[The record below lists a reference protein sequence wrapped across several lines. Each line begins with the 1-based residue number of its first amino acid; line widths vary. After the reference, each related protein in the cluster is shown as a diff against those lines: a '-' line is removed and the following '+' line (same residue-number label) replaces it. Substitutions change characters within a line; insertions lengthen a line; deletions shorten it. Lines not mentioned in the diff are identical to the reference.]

1 MPASAAVA
9 AGPGMPTRPYS
20 MRILGGSWPSTSP
33 EPWSDTANALSKK
46 SADLSMSAAAIRRAA
61 DDLGG
66 SNSGQMIDAM
76 CERSYRTAQ
85 TVINHSDLYGD
96 MAKAV
101 KETAELIWHARGQL
115 EEIDRKAHEEIERLK
130 QQLQAAALS
139 PLGAGAAMAAI
150 YAAIEAVIT
159 AAQGEALTVGIDTAA
174 AIAEQAANIGGNPSS
189 QMPAG
194 GQITPADHTTQTG
207 GNGDNVQALDN
218 PTGSGTAPQSPG
230 SGRGE
235 WSETPPSPSDGASDV
250 GSEPVNGETPATSE
264 PGSTPGEP
272 STGDRGEWTGNEGP
286 GHPGD
291 APGPGKASPFGEKSE
306 WGSSTTPAMTPPMT
320 PVSSGGSGGASSLGS
335 VGSGFKPP
343 SASGLS
349 SGGAGGLSPSSLSSN
364 AGLSSS
370 LPSSVSPASG
380 GLPSAAA
387 GGGGAPGAATSSDFS
402 RGFNAGLGTGSVLP
416 PPVAPPPAQ
425 PLSSTTGAS
434 STPVSAGPAPVSA
447 AGGPAHVAS
456 PGSAASVPAGH
467 MGSMG
472 APMMPPA
479 AAPAGPLPPFNSDLQ
494 PRQVAP
500 AGAGAPP
507 PAPPPA
513 PPASPGQGTALP
525 PGVVASGVGA
535 TAAGAIAGAQ
545 SGAPDP
551 LLDKASEL
559 VYELM
564 HASRVYGCID
574 WCVGMFKTPSGPQAW
589 VVSSE
594 GSGFIPPGVF
604 LPSSARLVFSD
615 PGLDK
620 DFHARWFGWVNPAH
634 TMTAYGQMCMASNP
648 NIELWALAVSTDYGG
663 NAAVARDAGVRHI
676 ENCAL
681 TTSPIKADSAP
692 PALDETRIH
701 RLETI
706 DRPEYARLTTGGV
719 VDRSQLWALT
729 VAAVRTVL
737 SRASELLGFQV
748 PPAIRQVATAIE
760 NGEPVTEELWADLDV
775 AMRAAILDSA
785 GQRPGRV
792 AGDVGPSAYARCF
805 HNVARAAE
813 LLSWWRSTTPDYVEI
828 AYTARHIAKEAELW
842 PTMAA

>member
-1 MPASAAVA
+1 
-9 AGPGMPTRPYS
+9 

-33 EPWSDTANALSKK
+33 ESWSDTASALSKK
-46 SADLSMSAAAIRRAA
+46 SADLNMSASSIRRAA

-130 QQLQAAALS
+130 QQLQALALS
-139 PLGAGAAMAAI
+139 PLGAGAATAAI

-159 AAQGEALTVGIDTAA
+159 AAQGEAIGVGTDTAA
-174 AIAEQAANIGGNPSS
+174 AIAEQATNIGGNPSS
-189 QMPAG
+189 QMPGG

-218 PTGSGTAPQSPG
+218 PTGPGTMPSRPG
-230 SGRGE
+230 ADRL
-235 WSETPPSPSDGASDV
+235 PLDGPASDPDAA
-250 GSEPVNGETPATSE
+250 S
-264 PGSTPGEP
+264 
-272 STGDRGEWTGNEGP
+272 
-286 GHPGD
+286 PGD
-291 APGPGKASPFGEKSE
+291 AASANDGTPGTDGPGNATDDAGADAGNPTDEGQ
-306 WGSSTTPAMTPPMT
+306 GAANSTHPQSGTPVGAGDRPGFDSVAPSAMPPPMT
-320 PVSSGGSGGASSLGS
+320 PVASGGSGGSSGLGGL
-335 VGSGFKPP
+335 GSGFKPP
-343 SASGLS
+343 SAGGLS
-349 SGGAGGLSPSSLSSN
+349 SAGSGGLSPSSLSSN

-370 LPSSVSPASG
+370 LPSSVSPAAG
-380 GLPSAAA
+380 GLPSAAT
-387 GGGGAPGAATSSDFS
+387 GGGGAPGAATPSDFS

-416 PPVAPPPAQ
+416 PPVAPQPAQ

-434 STPVSAGPAPVSA
+434 SSPVGAGPAPVSA

-456 PGSAASVPAGH
+456 PGPATSGVPAGH

-500 AGAGAPP
+500 AAAGAPP

-513 PPASPGQGTALP
+513 PPAGAGQAAPLP

-535 TAAGAIAGAQ
+535 TAAGAVAGERA
-545 SGAPDP
+545 GAPDP

-604 LPSSARLVFSD
+604 LPSSARLIFSD

-620 DFHARWFGWVNPAH
+620 DFHARWFGWVNPAQ
-634 TMTAYGQMCMASNP
+634 TMAAYGQMCMASNP
-648 NIELWALAVSTDYGG
+648 NVELWALAVSTDYGG
-663 NAAVARDAGVRHI
+663 NAASARDAGVRHI

-681 TTSPIKADSAP
+681 TTSPIKPDTPA

-719 VDRSQLWALT
+719 VDRAQLWALT
-729 VAAVRTVL
+729 VAAVRTAL

-760 NGEPVTEELWADLDV
+760 NGEPVSDDLWTELDV

-785 GQRPGRV
+785 GQRPGRM

>member
-33 EPWSDTANALSKK
+33 ESWSETANALSKK
-46 SADLSMSAAAIRRAA
+46 SADLNMSAAAIRRAA

-159 AAQGEALTVGIDTAA
+159 AAQAEAQALGVDTAS
-174 AIAEQAANIGGNPSS
+174 AIAEQAANIGGNPSA
-189 QMPAG
+189 QMPGG
-194 GQITPADHTTQTG
+194 GQITPADHTTETG
-207 GNGDNVQALDN
+207 SNGDNVQALDN
-218 PTGSGTAPQSPG
+218 PTGPGTLPSSPGAERPSLDGPVSDQDAASPGGAEPAKDGTPGTDGPGNATDDAGADAGNPLNEAEGVANPTHPQSGTPG
-230 SGRGE
+230 
-235 WSETPPSPSDGASDV
+235 A
-250 GSEPVNGETPATSE
+250 A
-264 PGSTPGEP
+264 
-272 STGDRGEWTGNEGP
+272 GDRP
-286 GHPGD
+286 GFD
-291 APGPGKASPFGEKSE
+291 SVAPS
-306 WGSSTTPAMTPPMT
+306 AMQPPMT
-320 PVSSGGSGGASSLGS
+320 PLAAGGSGGGGSSSLGS

-349 SGGAGGLSPSSLSSN
+349 SAGTGGLSPSSLSSN

-387 GGGGAPGAATSSDFS
+387 GGGGAPGAASSSDFS
-402 RGFNAGLGTGSVLP
+402 RGFSAGLGTGSVLP

-434 STPVSAGPAPVSA
+434 SAPVSVGPAPVSA

-456 PGSAASVPAGH
+456 PGPAGSVPAGN

-500 AGAGAPP
+500 AAAGAPP

-513 PPASPGQGTALP
+513 PPASAGQAAALP

-535 TAAGAIAGAQ
+535 TAAGAVAGAR

-551 LLDKASEL
+551 LLDKASAL

-604 LPSSARLVFSD
+604 LPSSARLIFSD
-615 PGLDK
+615 PGLDR
-620 DFHARWFGWVNPAH
+620 DFHARWFGWVNPAQ

-648 NIELWALAVSTDYGG
+648 NVELWAVAVSTDYGG

-681 TTSPIKADSAP
+681 ATSPIKADSAP

-719 VDRSQLWALT
+719 VDRAQLWALT

-748 PPAIRQVATAIE
+748 PPAIRQVATSIE
-760 NGEPVTEELWADLDV
+760 NGEPVSEELWADLDV

-792 AGDVGPSAYARCF
+792 ASDVGPSAYARCF

>member
-9 AGPGMPTRPYS
+9 AGQGMPTRPYS

-33 EPWSDTANALSKK
+33 ESWSDTASALSKK

-101 KETAELIWHARGQL
+101 KETAELIWHARGRL

-130 QQLQAAALS
+130 QQLQALAGS

-159 AAQGEALTVGIDTAA
+159 AAQGEALAVGTDTAA
-174 AIAEQAANIGGNPSS
+174 SIAEQAANIGGTPSS
-189 QMPAG
+189 QMPGG
-194 GQITPADHTTQTG
+194 GQITPADHSTQSG
-207 GNGDNVQALDN
+207 GSEDNVQSLDN
-218 PTGSGTAPQSPG
+218 SSGAGTTPSRPGADRPQFEGPASDQDAATPGDTAAPINDEGTPGSDGPGNATGDGGSEAGKPSTEGQGVADSTHPQSGTPSARPGWDSAAPS
-230 SGRGE
+230 
-235 WSETPPSPSDGASDV
+235 
-250 GSEPVNGETPATSE
+250 
-264 PGSTPGEP
+264 
-272 STGDRGEWTGNEGP
+272 
-286 GHPGD
+286 
-291 APGPGKASPFGEKSE
+291 
-306 WGSSTTPAMTPPMT
+306 AMSPPMT
-320 PVSSGGSGGASSLGS
+320 PVSSGGGGGASSLGS

-349 SGGAGGLSPSSLSSN
+349 SAGTGGLSPGSLSSN

-370 LPSSVSPASG
+370 LPSSVSPAAG

-456 PGSAASVPAGH
+456 PGSAAGVPAGH

-535 TAAGAIAGAQ
+535 TAAGAVAGAQ

-620 DFHARWFGWVNPAH
+620 DFHARWFGWVNPAQ

-648 NIELWALAVSTDYGG
+648 NVELWALAVSTDYGG

>member
-9 AGPGMPTRPYS
+9 TGPGMPTRPYS

-33 EPWSDTANALSKK
+33 ESWSDTASALSKK

-85 TVINHSDLYGD
+85 TVINHSDLYGE

-101 KETAELIWHARGQL
+101 KETAELIWHARGRL

-130 QQLQAAALS
+130 QQLQALAGS

-159 AAQGEALTVGIDTAA
+159 AAQGEALAVGTDTAA
-174 AIAEQAANIGGNPSS
+174 SIAELAANIGGTPSS
-189 QMPAG
+189 QLPSG
-194 GQITPADHTTQTG
+194 GQITPADHTTQG

-218 PTGSGTAPQSPG
+218 PTGSGGTPPSTPSDRPENLSGSNGTPGADRPEGNPSPG
-230 SGRGE
+230 SDSQAGE
-235 WSETPPSPSDGASDV
+235 SPV
-250 GSEPVNGETPATSE
+250 
-264 PGSTPGEP
+264 PGQTPGE
-272 STGDRGEWTGNEGP
+272 TGSAGKDGVET
-286 GHPGD
+286 PGD
-291 APGPGKASPFGEKSE
+291 GAADPMKNGPLADGRPELF
-306 WGSSTTPAMTPPMT
+306 GSSPSAVPTAPPPAMT
-320 PVSSGGSGGASSLGS
+320 GSGGGGSSPLGS
-335 VGSGFKPP
+335 IGSGFKPP

-349 SGGAGGLSPSSLSSN
+349 SAGTGGLSPSSLSSN

-370 LPSSVSPASG
+370 LPSSVSPAAG

-500 AGAGAPP
+500 AAAGAPP

-535 TAAGAIAGAQ
+535 AAAGAIAGAQ

-620 DFHARWFGWVNPAH
+620 DFHARWFGWVNPAQ

-648 NIELWALAVSTDYGG
+648 NVELWALAVSTDYGG

-692 PALDETRIH
+692 PGLDETRIH
-701 RLETI
+701 RLESI

-760 NGEPVTEELWADLDV
+760 NGEPVIEELWADLDV

>member
-9 AGPGMPTRPYS
+9 TGPGMPTRPYS

-33 EPWSDTANALSKK
+33 ESWSDTASALSKK
-46 SADLSMSAAAIRRAA
+46 SADLSTSAAAIRRAA

-101 KETAELIWHARGQL
+101 KETAELIWHARGRL

-130 QQLQAAALS
+130 QQLQALAGS

-159 AAQGEALTVGIDTAA
+159 AAQGEALAVGTDTAA
-174 AIAEQAANIGGNPSS
+174 SIAEQAANIGGTPSS
-189 QMPAG
+189 QLPGG
-194 GQITPADHTTQTG
+194 GQITPADHTTQG
-207 GNGDNVQALDN
+207 GNADNVQALDN
-218 PTGSGTAPQSPG
+218 PTGSGGTPPSTPSDRPENFSGSNGTPGADRPEGNPSPG
-230 SGRGE
+230 SDGQTGE
-235 WSETPPSPSDGASDV
+235 SAV
-250 GSEPVNGETPATSE
+250 
-264 PGSTPGEP
+264 PGQTPGETG
-272 STGDRGEWTGNEGP
+272 STGKDGVET
-286 GHPGD
+286 PGD
-291 APGPGKASPFGEKSE
+291 GAADPMKNGPLADGRPELF
-306 WGSSTTPAMTPPMT
+306 GSSPSAVPTSPPPAMT
-320 PVSSGGSGGASSLGS
+320 GSGGGGSSPLGS
-335 VGSGFKPP
+335 IGSGFKPP

-349 SGGAGGLSPSSLSSN
+349 SAGTGGLSPSSLSSN

-370 LPSSVSPASG
+370 LQSSVSPAAG

-456 PGSAASVPAGH
+456 PTPAAGAPAGH

-513 PPASPGQGTALP
+513 PPASTGQGTALP

-535 TAAGAIAGAQ
+535 TAAGAVAGAQ

-620 DFHARWFGWVNPAH
+620 DFHARWFGWVNPAQ

-648 NIELWALAVSTDYGG
+648 NVELWALAVSTDYGG

>member
-33 EPWSDTANALSKK
+33 ESWSETASALSKK
-46 SADLSMSAAAIRRAA
+46 SADLSMSAAAIRRIA
-61 DDLGG
+61 DDLGS

-101 KETAELIWHARGQL
+101 KETAELIWHARGKL

-130 QQLQAAALS
+130 QQLQAASLS

-150 YAAIEAVIT
+150 SAAIEAVIT
-159 AAQGEALTVGIDTAA
+159 AAQAEAQALGVDTAA

-189 QMPAG
+189 QLPAG
-194 GQITPADHTTQTG
+194 GQISPADHTTQG
-207 GNGDNVQALDN
+207 GNGDNVQALDTFGPRPGEP
-218 PTGSGTAPQSPG
+218 PTPHQTRPESSGGTGLDGDSA
-230 SGRGE
+230 GE
-235 WSETPPSPSDGASDV
+235 DSAPSPSDQRPEGSGDQGA
-250 GSEPVNGETPATSE
+250 GAETPSGKPEAAPATPAPEKLSDSPKPFE
-264 PGSTPGEP
+264 MRPEGSGSQLMPP
-272 STGDRGEWTGNEGP
+272 VSAAPPTGSAGG
-286 GHPGD
+286 
-291 APGPGKASPFGEKSE
+291 
-306 WGSSTTPAMTPPMT
+306 GSSP
-320 PVSSGGSGGASSLGS
+320 LGS
-335 VGSGFKPP
+335 IGSGFKPQ

-349 SGGAGGLSPSSLSSN
+349 SAGTGGLSPSSLSSN
-364 AGLSSS
+364 PGLSSS

-434 STPVSAGPAPVSA
+434 SAPVSAGPAPVSA

-456 PGSAASVPAGH
+456 PGSATGVPAGH

-525 PGVVASGVGA
+525 PGVVASGVAA
-535 TAAGAIAGAQ
+535 TAAGAVAGAQ

-551 LLDKASEL
+551 LLNQAVEL
-559 VYELM
+559 LHELM

-574 WCVGMFKTPSGPQAW
+574 WCVGMFKTPSGPKAC
-589 VVSSE
+589 VVSNE

-604 LPSSARLVFSD
+604 LPKSAEFVFSD
-615 PGLDK
+615 GLLER
-620 DFHARWFGWVNPAH
+620 DFHARWFGWVNPAQ
-634 TMTAYGQMCMASNP
+634 TMLAYAHQCMQINP
-648 NIELWALAVSTDYGG
+648 NVELWALAVSTNHGG
-663 NAAVARDAGVRHI
+663 NAAPARDAGLLHVQ
-676 ENCAL
+676 NCRLEELA
-681 TTSPIKADSAP
+681 TTAEVP
-692 PALDETRIH
+692 PPGLDETRIH
-701 RLETI
+701 RLQTI
-706 DRPEYARLTTGGV
+706 DPAEYGLLTAGGT
-719 VDRSQLWALT
+719 VDRSRLWALT
-729 VAAVRTVL
+729 VAAVRTAL

-760 NGEPVTEELWADLDV
+760 NGEPVSEQLWTELDL
-775 AMRAAILDSA
+775 AMRAAILDSS
-785 GQRPGRV
+785 GQRPGRLP
-792 AGDVGPSAYARCF
+792 GDVGPSAYARCF

-813 LLSWWRSTTPDYVEI
+813 LLSWWRGTTPDYVEI